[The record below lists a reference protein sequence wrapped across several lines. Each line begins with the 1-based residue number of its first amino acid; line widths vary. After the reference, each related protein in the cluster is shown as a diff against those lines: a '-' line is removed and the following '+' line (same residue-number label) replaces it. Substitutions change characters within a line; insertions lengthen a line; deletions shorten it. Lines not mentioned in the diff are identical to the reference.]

1 MGSGSEELIE
11 NVCSCDDSSEEVGG
25 KVIGRKMCRG
35 DVESNLFG
43 CGEILPTFKQYLT
56 VELMFVLSCTS
67 HLISNLIFMLCVC
80 MLHWWQVSEFYI
92 QWLRVPAPFSCTL
105 SLKIQNTKT

>member
-35 DVESNLFG
+35 MWKVICLVVVRYSPHFNN
-43 CGEILPTFKQYLT
+43 I
-56 VELMFVLSCTS
+56 
-67 HLISNLIFMLCVC
+67 
-80 MLHWWQVSEFYI
+80 
-92 QWLRVPAPFSCTL
+92 
-105 SLKIQNTKT
+105 